1 MVVSCGCI
9 FNTQIRNL
17 KSLWHVNKA
26 DFFIWLLTAVV
37 SVFGDLDIGLLAGVV
52 FSMVTVLVVS
62 QLAKGR
68 VLGKAD
74 TEDIIMDLN
83 RKGINAIPGVR
94 IIRYGASAIVLFCLE
109 FFYFSFS

>member
-1 MVVSCGCI
+1 MSL
-9 FNTQIRNL
+9 L
-17 KSLWHVNKA
+17 KVMWHVNKA
-26 DFFIWLLTAVV
+26 DFFIWLLTVVV

-94 IIRYGASAIVLFCLE
+94 IFR
-109 FFYFSFS
+109 

>member
-26 DFFIWLLTAVV
+26 DFFIWLLTVVV

-68 VLGKAD
+68 VPGKAD

-94 IIRYGASAIVLFCLE
+94 IFR
-109 FFYFSFS
+109 

>member
-1 MVVSCGCI
+1 MVVSCGFI

-26 DFFIWLLTAVV
+26 DFFIWILTAVV
-37 SVFGDLDIGLLAGVV
+37 SVFGDLDIGLLVGVV

-74 TEDIIMDLN
+74 REDIIMDLN

-94 IIRYGASAIVLFCLE
+94 IFR
-109 FFYFSFS
+109 

>member
-1 MVVSCGCI
+1 M
-9 FNTQIRNL
+9 
-17 KSLWHVNKA
+17 WHVNKA
-26 DFFIWLLTAVV
+26 DFFIWLLTVVV

-94 IIRYGASAIVLFCLE
+94 IFR
-109 FFYFSFS
+109 